1 MLAAQIKDGQIE
13 WQTDADVQPQQ
24 LAADEVQIR
33 IAFAGVN
40 RADLMQVAGAYPPP
54 AGASSVP
61 GLECSGI
68 VTAVGSDVTKLNIG
82 DRVAALL
89 AAGGYAE
96 SVIVSQH
103 QVLTLPLSWSLAQGA
118 AWLETFATAY
128 LNVFMLAQ
136 LSTTDVVFAH
146 AGASGVGSA
155 LIQLCREQGN
165 PIYVT
170 ASGDDKCAF
179 CETLGATKAINRQQQ
194 DYVEILKVHGG
205 VDVILNPVAGDS
217 IARDQKILNQD
228 GRIIL
233 IGLMGGREG
242 SVDFGRMLM
251 KRQQLMG
258 STLRALPSARKGEIL
273 TAMWQQFA
281 EAFSAGR
288 VRPILDKQ
296 FDAREINDALAY
308 LKGNNSQ
315 GKVVVKIAELEDS
328 QN

>member
-1 MLAAQIKDGQIE
+1 MLAAQIDNGRIK
-13 WQTDADVQPQQ
+13 WHNDADVPSQPM
-24 LAADEVQIR
+24 AADDVQIR

-61 GLECSGI
+61 GLECSGV
-68 VTAVGSDVTKLNIG
+68 VTAVGSAVESFKPG
-82 DRVAALL
+82 DRVCALL

-96 SVIVSQH
+96 AVTVSQQ
-103 QVLTLPLSWSLAQGA
+103 QVLALPSSWSLAQGA

-170 ASGDDKCAF
+170 AGRDEKCDF
-179 CETLGATKAINRQQQ
+179 CEKLGATRAINRHQQ
-194 DYVEILKVHGG
+194 DYVSVLKDLGG
-205 VDVILNPVAGDS
+205 VDVVLNPVAGDS

-242 SVDFGRMLM
+242 HVDFGRMLM
-251 KRQQLMG
+251 KRQCLIG
-258 STLRALPSARKGEIL
+258 STLRALPSDRKGDIL
-273 TAMWQQFA
+273 QAMWQQFA
-281 EAFSAGR
+281 GAFNAAR
-288 VRPILDKQ
+288 IRPIIDKQ
-296 FDAREINDALAY
+296 FDAEAINDALDY
-308 LKGNNSQ
+308 LKQDNSQ
-315 GKVVVKIAELEDS
+315 GKVIVKIAELGDD
-328 QN
+328 